1 MNQQQWNQ
9 PGQGTQHQQSAPQHG
24 QPGPQQQWGQPGPG
38 PQQWQQHQQQPAKK
52 KRLGPVLMIIGAI
65 IGVLAIVAGILGG
78 IGGIAGAIP
87 SEDEM
92 HAVTQ
97 PLQVT
102 LSDDQEM
109 GLWGE
114 AGSGVTCSVLDEAG
128 EMANMQGTSESITLN
143 DLQLRSIGKWSGA
156 GTYTVECDGEGGYV
170 GPPLG
175 VGALVGGVGGI
186 IGAVFLG
193 IIGGTLFIV
202 GLIVW
207 LVQRK
212 S

>member
-9 PGQGTQHQQSAPQHG
+9 PGQ
-24 QPGPQQQWGQPGPG
+24 GPQQQWGQPGPG
-38 PQQWQQHQQQPAKK
+38 PQQWQQHQQHQQPAKK

-65 IGVLAIVAGILGG
+65 VGVLGVVLGILGG
-78 IGGIAGAIP
+78 VGGIASAMP
-87 SEDEM
+87 SEDEV

-109 GLWGE
+109 GLWSE
-114 AGSGVTCSVLDEAG
+114 AGSGVGCRVLDEAG
-128 EMANMQGTSESITLN
+128 EMVDIRGTSETVTLR
-143 DLQLRSIGKWSGA
+143 DLQLHSIGKWSGA

-170 GPPLG
+170 APPLG
-175 VGALVGGVGGI
+175 VGALLGGVGGI
-186 IGAVFLG
+186 LGAVFGG

-207 LVQRK
+207 LIQRK
-212 S
+212 R